1 VKGLILYLTLLA
13 AALEG
18 ACGGGGGSTP
28 APPPPVGNFSN
39 ASLKGQYAFSMSGT
53 EPCGRTGSFFGR
65 IGTFTADGNGNIT
78 GGVED
83 VNVCTG
89 TSTLA
94 FTNSSYS
101 IQADGRGTLS
111 LTNITGTTNYSITL
125 STISQGSIVQTD
137 STVTAGGSF
146 QKQDTSA
153 FSIAII
159 ANGYVFDF
167 SGVGFDA
174 SNNLVQQSI
183 IGRFDADGGGGVIN
197 GLFDSNTAG
206 VLSGQL
212 AFPNGAFYQ
221 LDAAFPQS
229 GRGTANIAGKNL
241 TFYIVDGTRLKFLS
255 SNLDFPEALV
265 GDAIAQQNTSFDISS
280 LNGPFAFLIGGGSV
294 AGPIATAGRFTADG
308 AGNLTSIVLDEN
320 DNANL
325 TALPSPG
332 GTVTGSYTVDANHFG
347 GGTATWTDSK
357 SGTFSFLFYL
367 VSPTKAVFQE
377 TDNNITSDGSFLAQT
392 SGPLTTSSI
401 AGNYAFN
408 WNGVSNGEDDFVGQ
422 MAVTTAATINVT
434 GAMDFNFL
442 DSSGIRKQFFN
453 YPLTGS
459 LTLGTDPT
467 GRNTLTATTTPSPR
481 TTYKFSAY
489 AVDPNTTFLVG
500 VDTSRVIAGL
510 NTRQP

>member
-1 VKGLILYLTLLA
+1 M
-13 AALEG
+13 
-18 ACGGGGGSTP
+18 
-28 APPPPVGNFSN
+28 
-39 ASLKGQYAFSMSGT
+39 GQYAFSMSGT
-53 EPCGRTGSFFGR
+53 EACGRTGSFFGR
-65 IGTFTADGNGNIT
+65 IGAFTADGNGKIT

-89 TSTLA
+89 TSTLVL
-94 FTNSSYS
+94 TNSSYS

-125 STISQGSIVQTD
+125 STIGQGSIVQTD

-146 QKQDTSA
+146 QKQDTAA
-153 FSIAII
+153 FSITMI
-159 ANGYVFDF
+159 ASGYVFDF
-167 SGVGFDA
+167 SGVGFDS

-183 IGRFDADGGGGVIN
+183 IGRLDADGGGAILN

-241 TFYIVDGTRLKFLS
+241 TFYIVDSTRLKFLS

-265 GDAIAQQNTSFDISS
+265 GDAIAQLSTSFDITS
-280 LNGPFAFLIGGGSV
+280 LNGPFAFLIGGGST
-294 AGPIATAGRFTADG
+294 AGPTSTAGRFTTDG
-308 AGNLTSIVLDEN
+308 AGNLTSIVIDEN
-320 DNANL
+320 NNGGL
-325 TALPSPG
+325 TPLPSPG

-357 SGTFSFLFYL
+357 SGTFSFIFYL
-367 VSPTKAVFQE
+367 ASPTKAVFQE
-377 TDNNITSDGSFLAQT
+377 TDNNITSDGSLLAQT
-392 SGPLTTSSI
+392 SGLLTPSSL

-408 WNGVSNGEDDFVGQ
+408 WNGVSTGEDDFVGQ
-422 MAVTTAATINVT
+422 MAITTTSTSNIT
-434 GAMDFNFL
+434 GAMDFNLFGL
-442 DSSGIRKQFFN
+442 GKQFFN
-453 YPLTGS
+453 YPFNGS

-467 GRNTLTATTTPSPR
+467 GRNTLMVTTTPSPQ

-500 VDTSRVIAGL
+500 VDTSRVIAGM

>member
-1 VKGLILYLTLLA
+1 MKRLFFCLALLA
-13 AALEG
+13 AVFQA
-18 ACGGGGGSTP
+18 ACGGSGSTQP
-28 APPPPVGNFSN
+28 PPPPPPVGNFSN
-39 ASLKGQYAFSMSGT
+39 ASLMGQYAFSMSGT
-53 EPCGRTGSFFGR
+53 EACGRTGSFFGR
-65 IGTFTADGNGNIT
+65 IGTFTADGNGKIT

-83 VNVCTG
+83 VNVCSG
-89 TSTLA
+89 TSTLVL
-94 FTNSSYS
+94 TNGSYS

-146 QKQDTSA
+146 QKQDTAA
-153 FSIAII
+153 FSITMI
-159 ANGYVFDF
+159 ASGYVFDF
-167 SGVGFDA
+167 SGVAFDS

-183 IGRFDADGGGGVIN
+183 IGRLDADGGGGILN

-212 AFPNGAFYQ
+212 AFPSGAFYQ

-241 TFYIVDGTRLKFLS
+241 TFYIVDSTRLKFLS

-265 GDAIAQQNTSFDISS
+265 GDAIAQLNTSFDITS
-280 LNGPFAFLIGGGSV
+280 LNGPFAFLIGGGST
-294 AGPIATAGRFTADG
+294 AGPTSTAGRFTTDG
-308 AGNLTSIVLDEN
+308 AGNLTSIVIDEN
-320 DNANL
+320 NNGGL
-325 TALPSPG
+325 TPLPSSG

-357 SGTFSFLFYL
+357 SGTFSFIFYL
-367 VSPTKAVFQE
+367 ASPAKAVFQE

-392 SGPLTTSSI
+392 SGPLTASSL

-408 WNGVSNGEDDFVGQ
+408 WNGVSTGEDDFVGQ
-422 MAVTTAATINVT
+422 MAITTTATSNIS
-434 GAMDFNFL
+434 GAMDFNLFGL
-442 DSSGIRKQFFN
+442 GKQFFN
-453 YPLTGS
+453 YPFNGS

-467 GRNTLTATTTPSPR
+467 GRNTLMVTTTPSPQ

-489 AVDPNTTFLVG
+489 AVDANTTFLVG
-500 VDTSRVIAGL
+500 VDTSRVIAGM

>member
-1 VKGLILYLTLLA
+1 
-13 AALEG
+13 
-18 ACGGGGGSTP
+18 
-28 APPPPVGNFSN
+28 
-39 ASLKGQYAFSMSGT
+39 MSGT

-65 IGTFTADGNGNIT
+65 IGTFTADGNGKIT

-89 TSTLA
+89 TSTLVL
-94 FTNSSYS
+94 TNSSYS

-111 LTNITGTTNYSITL
+111 LANSTGTTNYSITL

-137 STVTAGGSF
+137 STVTAGGAF
-146 QKQDTSA
+146 QKQDTAA
-153 FSIAII
+153 FSITMI
-159 ANGYVFDF
+159 ASGYVFDF

-183 IGRFDADGGGGVIN
+183 IGRLDADGGGGILN

-241 TFYIVDGTRLKFLS
+241 TFYIVDSTRLKFLS

-265 GDAIAQQNTSFDISS
+265 GDAIAQLSTSFDITS
-280 LNGPFAFLIGGGSV
+280 LNGPFAFLLGGGST
-294 AGPIATAGRFTADG
+294 AGPTSTAGRFTTDG
-308 AGNLTSIVLDEN
+308 AGNLTAIVIDEN
-320 DNANL
+320 NNGGL
-325 TALPSPG
+325 TPLPSSG

-347 GGTATWTDSK
+347 GGTASWTDSK
-357 SGTFSFLFYL
+357 SGTFSFIFYL
-367 VSPTKAVFQE
+367 ASPTKAVFQE
-377 TDNNITSDGSFLAQT
+377 TDNNITSDGSFRAQT
-392 SGPLTTSSI
+392 SGPLTASSL

-408 WNGVSNGEDDFVGQ
+408 WNGVSTGEDDFVGQ
-422 MAVTTAATINVT
+422 MAITTTATSNIT
-434 GAMDFNFL
+434 GAMDFNLFGL
-442 DSSGIRKQFFN
+442 GKQFFN
-453 YPLTGS
+453 YPFNGS

-467 GRNTLTATTTPSPR
+467 GRNTLMVTTAPSPQ

-500 VDTSRVIAGL
+500 VDTSRVIAGM

>member
-1 VKGLILYLTLLA
+1 M
-13 AALEG
+13 
-18 ACGGGGGSTP
+18 
-28 APPPPVGNFSN
+28 
-39 ASLKGQYAFSMSGT
+39 GQYAFSMSGT
-53 EPCGRTGSFFGR
+53 EPCGRTASFFGR
-65 IGTFTADGNGNIT
+65 IGTFTADGNGKIT

-89 TSTLA
+89 TSTLVL
-94 FTNSSYS
+94 TNSSYA

-111 LTNITGTTNYSITL
+111 LTNVTGTTNYSITL

-146 QKQDTSA
+146 QKQDTAA
-153 FSIAII
+153 FSITMI
-159 ANGYVFDF
+159 ASGYVFDF
-167 SGVGFDA
+167 SGVGFDS

-183 IGRFDADGGGGVIN
+183 IGRLDADGGGGILN
-197 GLFDSNTAG
+197 GLFDSNTGG

-241 TFYIVDGTRLKFLS
+241 TLYIVDSTRLKFLS

-265 GDAIAQQNTSFDISS
+265 GDAIAQLNTSFDITS
-280 LNGPFAFLIGGGSV
+280 LNGPFAFLIGGGST
-294 AGPIATAGRFTADG
+294 AGPTSTAGRFTTDG
-308 AGNLTSIVLDEN
+308 AGNLTSIVIDEN
-320 DNANL
+320 NNGGL
-325 TALPSPG
+325 TPLPSSG

-357 SGTFSFLFYL
+357 SGTFSFIFYL
-367 VSPTKAVFQE
+367 ASPTKAVFQE

-392 SGPLTTSSI
+392 SGPLTASSL

-408 WNGVSNGEDDFVGQ
+408 WNGVSTGEDDFVGQ
-422 MAVTTAATINVT
+422 MAITSTATSNIT
-434 GAMDFNFL
+434 GAMDFNLFGL
-442 DSSGIRKQFFN
+442 GKQFFN
-453 YPLTGS
+453 YPFNGS

-467 GRNTLTATTTPSPR
+467 GRNTLMVTTTPSPQ

>member
-1 VKGLILYLTLLA
+1 VKRLILCLTLLA
-13 AALEG
+13 AAFEG
-18 ACGGGGGSTP
+18 ACSSGSSTP
-28 APPPPVGNFSN
+28 TVPPPVGNFSN

-53 EPCGRTGSFFGR
+53 ELCAGTGSFFGR

-78 GGVED
+78 SGVED

-94 FTNSSYS
+94 FTTSSYA

-111 LTNITGTTNYSITL
+111 LTNNTGTTNYSIAL
-125 STISQGSIVQTD
+125 STTSQGSIVQTD

-146 QKQDTSA
+146 QKQDSLA
-153 FSIAII
+153 FSVTKIAS
-159 ANGYVFDF
+159 GYVFDF
-167 SGVGFDA
+167 SGEGFNA

-183 IGRFDADGGGGVIN
+183 VGRFDADGGGGIKN

-206 VLSGQL
+206 VLSGQV

-221 LDAAFPQS
+221 LDGAFPQS

-241 TFYIVDGTRLKFLS
+241 TFYIVDSTRLKFLS

-265 GDAIAQQNTSFDISS
+265 GDALAQQNISFDISA
-280 LNGPFAFLIGGGSV
+280 LNGGFAFLIGGGST

-320 DNANL
+320 NNGAV
-325 TALPSPG
+325 TPLPSSG

-357 SGTFSFLFYL
+357 SGTFTFIFYL
-367 VSPTKAVFQE
+367 ASPTKAVFQE
-377 TDNNITSDGSFLAQT
+377 TDGNITSDGSFLAQS
-392 SGPLTTSSI
+392 SGPLTASSM

-408 WNGVSNGEDDFVGQ
+408 WSGVSTSEDDFVGQ
-422 MAVTTAATINVT
+422 MAVATAATGNVT
-434 GAMDFNFL
+434 GAMDFNLFGL
-442 DSSGIRKQFFN
+442 GKQFFN
-453 YPLTGS
+453 YPLTGA

-467 GRNTLTATTTPSPR
+467 GRNGLMATTTPTPQ

-489 AVDPNTTFLVG
+489 AVDSNTTLLVG
-500 VDTSRVIAGL
+500 VDTSRVILGL

>member
-1 VKGLILYLTLLA
+1 M
-13 AALEG
+13 
-18 ACGGGGGSTP
+18 
-28 APPPPVGNFSN
+28 
-39 ASLKGQYAFSMSGT
+39 GQYAFSMSGT
-53 EPCGRTGSFFGR
+53 EPCGRTASFFGR
-65 IGTFTADGNGNIT
+65 IGAFTADGNGKIT

-89 TSTLA
+89 TSTLVL
-94 FTNSSYS
+94 TNSSYS

-111 LTNITGTTNYSITL
+111 LTNVTGTTNYSITL

-137 STVTAGGSF
+137 STVTAGGPF
-146 QKQDTSA
+146 QKQDTAA
-153 FSIAII
+153 FSITMI
-159 ANGYVFDF
+159 ASGYVFDF
-167 SGVGFDA
+167 SGVGFDS

-183 IGRFDADGGGGVIN
+183 IGRLDADGGGGILN

-241 TFYIVDGTRLKFLS
+241 TFYIVDSTRLKFLS

-265 GDAIAQQNTSFDISS
+265 GDAIAQLSTSFDITS
-280 LNGPFAFLIGGGSV
+280 LNGPFAFLIGGGST
-294 AGPIATAGRFTADG
+294 AGPTSTAGRFTTDG
-308 AGNLTSIVLDEN
+308 AGNLTSIVIDEN
-320 DNANL
+320 NNGGL
-325 TALPSPG
+325 TPLPSSG

-357 SGTFSFLFYL
+357 SGTFSFIFYL
-367 VSPTKAVFQE
+367 ASPAKAVFQE

-392 SGPLTTSSI
+392 SGPLTASSL

-408 WNGVSNGEDDFVGQ
+408 WNGVSTGEDDFVGQ
-422 MAVTTAATINVT
+422 MAITTTATSNIT
-434 GAMDFNFL
+434 GAMDFNLFGL
-442 DSSGIRKQFFN
+442 GKQFFN
-453 YPLTGS
+453 YPFNGS

-467 GRNTLTATTTPSPR
+467 GRNTLMVTTTPSPQ

-500 VDTSRVIAGL
+500 VDTSRVIAGM

>member
-1 VKGLILYLTLLA
+1 
-13 AALEG
+13 
-18 ACGGGGGSTP
+18 
-28 APPPPVGNFSN
+28 
-39 ASLKGQYAFSMSGT
+39 MSGT
-53 EPCGRTGSFFGR
+53 EACGRTGSFFGR
-65 IGTFTADGNGNIT
+65 IGTFTADGNGKIT

-89 TSTLA
+89 TSTLVL
-94 FTNSSYS
+94 TNSSYS

-146 QKQDTSA
+146 QKQDTAA
-153 FSIAII
+153 FSITMI
-159 ANGYVFDF
+159 ASGYVFDF
-167 SGVGFDA
+167 SGVGFDS

-183 IGRFDADGGGGVIN
+183 IGRLDADGGGGILN

-241 TFYIVDGTRLKFLS
+241 TLYIVLSGQLAFPNGAFYQLDAAFPQSGRGTANIAGKNLTFYIVDSTRLKFLS

-265 GDAIAQQNTSFDISS
+265 GDAIAQLSISFDITS
-280 LNGPFAFLIGGGSV
+280 LNGPFAFLIGGGST
-294 AGPIATAGRFTADG
+294 AGPTSTAGRFTTDG
-308 AGNLTSIVLDEN
+308 AGNLTSIVIDEN
-320 DNANL
+320 NNGGL
-325 TALPSPG
+325 TPLPSSG

-357 SGTFSFLFYL
+357 SGTFSFIFYL
-367 VSPTKAVFQE
+367 ASPTKAVFQE

-392 SGPLTTSSI
+392 SAPLTASSL

-408 WNGVSNGEDDFVGQ
+408 WNGVSTGEDDFVGQ
-422 MAVTTAATINVT
+422 MAITTTSTSNIT
-434 GAMDFNFL
+434 GAMDFNLFGL
-442 DSSGIRKQFFN
+442 GKQFFN
-453 YPLTGS
+453 YPLNGS

-467 GRNTLTATTTPSPR
+467 GRNTLMVTTTPSPQ

-500 VDTSRVIAGL
+500 VDTSRVIAGM

>member
-1 VKGLILYLTLLA
+1 M
-13 AALEG
+13 
-18 ACGGGGGSTP
+18 
-28 APPPPVGNFSN
+28 
-39 ASLKGQYAFSMSGT
+39 GQYAFSMSGT

-65 IGTFTADGNGNIT
+65 IGTFTADGNGKIT

-89 TSTLA
+89 TSTLVL
-94 FTNSSYS
+94 TNSSYS

-111 LTNITGTTNYSITL
+111 LANSTGTTNYSITL

-137 STVTAGGSF
+137 STVTAGGAF
-146 QKQDTSA
+146 QKQDTAA
-153 FSIAII
+153 FSITMI
-159 ANGYVFDF
+159 ASGYVFDF

-183 IGRFDADGGGGVIN
+183 IGRLDADGGGGILN

-241 TFYIVDGTRLKFLS
+241 TFYIVDSTRLKFLS

-265 GDAIAQQNTSFDISS
+265 GDAIAQLSTSFDITS
-280 LNGPFAFLIGGGSV
+280 LNGPFAFLLGGGST
-294 AGPIATAGRFTADG
+294 AGPTSTAGRFTTDG
-308 AGNLTSIVLDEN
+308 AGNLTAIVIDEN
-320 DNANL
+320 NNGGL
-325 TALPSPG
+325 TPLPSSG

-347 GGTATWTDSK
+347 GGTASWTDSK
-357 SGTFSFLFYL
+357 SGTFSFIFYL
-367 VSPTKAVFQE
+367 ASPTKAVFQE
-377 TDNNITSDGSFLAQT
+377 TDNNITSDGSFRAQT
-392 SGPLTTSSI
+392 SGPLTASSL

-408 WNGVSNGEDDFVGQ
+408 WNGVSTGEDDFVGQ
-422 MAVTTAATINVT
+422 MAITTTATSNIT
-434 GAMDFNFL
+434 GAMDFNLFGL
-442 DSSGIRKQFFN
+442 GKQFFN
-453 YPLTGS
+453 YPFNGS

-467 GRNTLTATTTPSPR
+467 GRNTLMVTTAPSPQ

-500 VDTSRVIAGL
+500 VDTSRVIAGM

>member
-1 VKGLILYLTLLA
+1 
-13 AALEG
+13 
-18 ACGGGGGSTP
+18 
-28 APPPPVGNFSN
+28 
-39 ASLKGQYAFSMSGT
+39 MSGT
-53 EPCGRTGSFFGR
+53 EACGRTGSFFGR
-65 IGTFTADGNGNIT
+65 IGTFTADGNGKIT

-83 VNVCTG
+83 VNVCSG
-89 TSTLA
+89 TSTLVL
-94 FTNSSYS
+94 TNSSYS

-146 QKQDTSA
+146 QKQDTAA
-153 FSIAII
+153 FSITMI
-159 ANGYVFDF
+159 ASGYVFDF
-167 SGVGFDA
+167 SGVGFDS

-183 IGRFDADGGGGVIN
+183 IGRLDADGGGGILN

-241 TFYIVDGTRLKFLS
+241 TFYIVDSTRLKFLS

-265 GDAIAQQNTSFDISS
+265 GDAIAQLSISFDITS
-280 LNGPFAFLIGGGSV
+280 LNGPFAFLIGGGST
-294 AGPIATAGRFTADG
+294 AGPTSTAGRFTTDG
-308 AGNLTSIVLDEN
+308 AGNLTSIVIDEN
-320 DNANL
+320 NNGGL
-325 TALPSPG
+325 TPLPSSG

-357 SGTFSFLFYL
+357 SGTFSFIFYL
-367 VSPTKAVFQE
+367 ASPAKAVFQE

-392 SGPLTTSSI
+392 SGPLTASSL

-408 WNGVSNGEDDFVGQ
+408 WNGVSTGEDDFVGQ
-422 MAVTTAATINVT
+422 MAITTTSTSNIT
-434 GAMDFNFL
+434 GAMDFNLFGL
-442 DSSGIRKQFFN
+442 GKQFFN
-453 YPLTGS
+453 YPLNGS

-467 GRNTLTATTTPSPR
+467 GRNTLMVTTTPSPQ

-500 VDTSRVIAGL
+500 VDTSRVIAGM

>member
-1 VKGLILYLTLLA
+1 
-13 AALEG
+13 
-18 ACGGGGGSTP
+18 
-28 APPPPVGNFSN
+28 
-39 ASLKGQYAFSMSGT
+39 MSGT
-53 EPCGRTGSFFGR
+53 EACGRTGSFFGR
-65 IGTFTADGNGNIT
+65 IGAFTADGNGKIT

-89 TSTLA
+89 TSTLVL
-94 FTNSSYS
+94 TNSSYS

-125 STISQGSIVQTD
+125 STIGQGSIVQTD

-146 QKQDTSA
+146 QKQDTAA
-153 FSIAII
+153 FSITMI
-159 ANGYVFDF
+159 ASGYVFDF
-167 SGVGFDA
+167 SGVGFDS

-183 IGRFDADGGGGVIN
+183 IGRLDADGGGAILN

-241 TFYIVDGTRLKFLS
+241 TFYIVDSTRLKFLS

-265 GDAIAQQNTSFDISS
+265 GDAIAQLSTSFDITS
-280 LNGPFAFLIGGGSV
+280 LNGPFAFLIGGGST
-294 AGPIATAGRFTADG
+294 AGPTSTAGRFTTDG
-308 AGNLTSIVLDEN
+308 AGNLTSIVIDEN
-320 DNANL
+320 NNGGL
-325 TALPSPG
+325 TPLPSPG

-357 SGTFSFLFYL
+357 SGTFSFIFYL
-367 VSPTKAVFQE
+367 ASPTKAVFQE
-377 TDNNITSDGSFLAQT
+377 TDNNITSDGSLLAQT
-392 SGPLTTSSI
+392 SGPLTPSSL

-408 WNGVSNGEDDFVGQ
+408 WNGVSTGEDDFVGQ
-422 MAVTTAATINVT
+422 MAITTTSTSNIT
-434 GAMDFNFL
+434 GAMDFNLFGL
-442 DSSGIRKQFFN
+442 GKQFFN
-453 YPLTGS
+453 YPFNGS

-467 GRNTLTATTTPSPR
+467 GRNTLMVTTTPSPQ

-500 VDTSRVIAGL
+500 VDTSRVIAGM